1 MCAQAPKL
9 LGLGF
14 LPTTHL
20 HGLHQSL
27 SVPLVRLHFLIP
39 NHVELL
45 EFEHVCLLNSE
56 PLGNL
61 ARPHGLLPTVL
72 LVELELLQ
80 PILGDLG
87 LDILALALAVFAV
100 LLEDL
105 RGGGGLQGG
114 ERRRW

>member
-1 MCAQAPKL
+1 
-9 LGLGF
+9 
-14 LPTTHL
+14 
-20 HGLHQSL
+20 
-27 SVPLVRLHFLIP
+27 
-39 NHVELL
+39 
-45 EFEHVCLLNSE
+45 
-56 PLGNL
+56 
-61 ARPHGLLPTVL
+61 
-72 LVELELLQ
+72 VELELLQ